1 MTTNTR
7 CWIWKGWAGS
17 RRKKSFI
24 SLQDGERLRP
34 GLRRPAAS
42 GQVFAAKWI
51 LSGSGISAECTPPR
65 PLQVLLIIQFQIKLQ
80 KAANAVLMLGGKG
93 HISPPSPIFPSNVLV
108 FIFNFPPFFL
118 CSAPSAL
125 LFSSPPVFFFIR
137 LYDQP
142 EIYVPFSRLNSQ
154 LRFNGTRGLF
164 FSCCIFQAK
173 PFTTNVQLSA
183 DIGCY
188 NICNNNNTFYL

>member
-1 MTTNTR
+1 MSRKSQKKKVLFLPKT
-7 CWIWKGWAGS
+7 ASGS
-17 RRKKSFI
+17 V
-24 SLQDGERLRP
+24 P

-42 GQVFAAKWI
+42 GQLFVAKWI

-125 LFSSPPVFFFIR
+125 QFPAHQIVF
-137 LYDQP
+137 L
-142 EIYVPFSRLNSQ
+142 S
-154 LRFNGTRGLF
+154 
-164 FSCCIFQAK
+164 A
-173 PFTTNVQLSA
+173 FTTSQRSMSHFP
-183 DIGCY
+183 G
-188 NICNNNNTFYL
+188 